1 MRILHLLIVPLCL
14 VLIVPRAGAGDDG
27 FTPLFNG
34 KDLTG
39 WVNVNCHPDT
49 WSVKDGIIVTS
60 GQPIGFLRTEK
71 MYENFILEFE
81 WNHQP
86 RQDNR
91 EGNSGLF
98 VWADGIPTPGQ
109 GYFTRAIEVQVL
121 VNLEY
126 RDKKTG
132 AVTAS
137 SHGDIFSIHGA
148 TCVPDRPHPG
158 GAQRCIPSENRA
170 KGFGEWNHY
179 RVTAKDGVIK
189 LAVNGKEVSGVSKGS
204 PRKGYLAL
212 ESEGNACHF
221 RNIRI
226 KELPSS
232 NPRPDEIAKDG
243 TGWERLFNLRN
254 LEGWKDDP
262 GHKGHWQPMDW
273 RLVYD
278 GDSKAKEK
286 NLWTEKEYGDFEM
299 VVDWRLTGK
308 PKKKMI
314 PVILA
319 NGDHEKDGDGKDK
332 QIEIDDFGDSG
343 IYLRGVGKAQ
353 VNIWSWPIGSG
364 EVYSYRMDKK
374 QPPEV
379 RAGVT
384 PKVNADKKPGQW
396 NRFHITMKGD
406 RLTVNLNGKTV
417 IENAQLPE
425 VPERGPIALQH
436 HGDPVEFANL
446 YIRELK
452 K

>member
-1 MRILHLLIVPLCL
+1 MKLARFVVCCL
-14 VLIVPRAGAGDDG
+14 VWLSAPSVRAGDDG
-27 FTPLFNG
+27 FKPLFNG
-34 KDLTG
+34 KDLSG

-49 WSVKDGIIVTS
+49 WSVKDGMIVTT
-60 GQPIGFLRTEK
+60 GQPIGFLRTDK

-86 RQDNR
+86 RQDDR
-91 EGNSGLF
+91 AGNSGLF
-98 VWADGIPTPGQ
+98 VWADPLPAAGQ
-109 GYFTRAIEVQVL
+109 GYFARAIEVQVL

-137 SHGDIFSIHGA
+137 SHGDIFSIWGA
-148 TCVPDRPHPG
+148 TCQPDRPHPT

-189 LAVNGKEVSGVSKGS
+189 LAVNGKAVSGVSKCN

-212 ESEGNACHF
+212 ESEANACHF

-226 KELPSS
+226 KELPGS
-232 NPRPDEIAKDG
+232 NPSPDEVAMDG
-243 TGWERLFNLRN
+243 TGWQRLFNLRN

-262 GHKGHWQPMDW
+262 GHLGHWRPTDW

-278 GDSKAKEK
+278 GKSEAKDK
-286 NLWTEKEYGDFEM
+286 NLWSAKEYGDFEM

-314 PVILA
+314 PIILP
-319 NGDHEKDGDGKDK
+319 NGDHEKDAGGKDK

-343 IYLRGVGKAQ
+343 IYLRGTGKAQ
-353 VNIWSWPIGSG
+353 VNIWTWPIGSG

-384 PKVNADKKPGQW
+384 PKMNADKKPGQW

-417 IENAQLPE
+417 IASAQLPG

-436 HGDPVEFANL
+436 HGDPIEFANL
-446 YIRELK
+446 YVRELK
-452 K
+452 

>member
-1 MRILHLLIVPLCL
+1 MKISGFSIVCVLLFTPALH
-14 VLIVPRAGAGDDG
+14 AGDDG

-34 KDLTG
+34 KDLAG

-60 GQPIGFLRTEK
+60 GKPIGFLRTEK
-71 MYENFILEFE
+71 MYENFILELE

-86 RQDNR
+86 RTDNK

-98 VWADGIPTPGQ
+98 IWADGIPTPGQ

-148 TCVPDRPHPG
+148 TCVPDRPHPT

-189 LAVNGKEVSGVSKGS
+189 LAVNGKEVSGVSKAN

-212 ESEGNACHF
+212 ESEGNVCHF

-232 NPRPDEIAKDG
+232 NPGPDEIAKDG

-262 GHKGHWQPMDW
+262 GHKGHWQPTDW

-278 GDSKAKEK
+278 GKSEAKDK
-286 NLWTEKEYGDFEM
+286 NLWTEKDYGDFEL

-308 PKKKMI
+308 SKKKMI
-314 PVILA
+314 PVILPS
-319 NGDHEKDGDGKDK
+319 GDHEKDADGKDK

-343 IYLRGVGKAQ
+343 IYLRGSGKAQ
-353 VNIWSWPIGSG
+353 VNIWSWPVGSG

-384 PKVNADKKPGQW
+384 PKMNADKKPGQW

-417 IENAQLPE
+417 IANAQLPG
-425 VPERGPIALQH
+425 VPERGPLALQH
-436 HGDPVEFANL
+436 HGDPIEFANL

-452 K
+452 R

>member
-1 MRILHLLIVPLCL
+1 MRIPRWFIVLGLALLAVPPLH
-14 VLIVPRAGAGDDG
+14 AGEDG

-71 MYENFILEFE
+71 MYENFILEME

-86 RQDNR
+86 RKDNR

-109 GYFTRAIEVQVL
+109 GYFTRGIEVQVL

-189 LAVNGKEVSGVSKGS
+189 LAVNGKEVSGVSKS
-204 PRKGYLAL
+204 NPRKGYLAL
-212 ESEGNACHF
+212 ESEGNVCHF

-232 NPRPDEIAKDG
+232 NPSPEETAKDG

-262 GHKGHWQPMDW
+262 GHKGHWQPTDW

-278 GDSKAKEK
+278 GKSEAKEDK

-308 PKKKMI
+308 PKKKLI
-314 PVILA
+314 PVILP
-319 NGDHEKDGDGKDK
+319 NGDHEQDGGKDK

-343 IYLRGVGKAQ
+343 IYLRGSGKAQ

-417 IENAQLPE
+417 IENAQLPD